1 MKCCIECFK
10 DAHIRDTIAKYGTIG
25 DCDFCSAKNIS
36 VYDISN
42 STLLSDKIVGLVQAY
57 MVSTSKEAKSLRE
70 ALKNDWDIF
79 NGDTDEIQKLVIELC
94 APIIEKNN
102 SIFSE
107 KVIIPQASDVDYLQQ
122 YGVVKELSWHQFSES
137 IKRENRFHN
146 NMFNPDAFASFL
158 SVATKRFLKGTKFF
172 RARIADGKEGFKPN
186 EMFAPPVDLRRAGRI
201 NPEGIG
207 VLYLASDKITA
218 LTEARASVYD
228 FVSVG
233 EFCAKKDLR
242 IVDLS
247 SISKMS
253 PFLYQGDI
261 EQFFVNRKVFQ
272 EMALEI
278 AKPLR
283 RNDSVLE
290 YLPTQYI
297 SEFVKSQGYDGV
309 AYESTLHRGGYNV
322 AIYDELFLDCLDVN
336 TVEVKQVKYEFDN

>member
-10 DAHIRDTIAKYGTIG
+10 DAHIRDTIAKYGTNG
-25 DCDFCSAKNIS
+25 NCDFCSAKN
-36 VYDISN
+36 VPVLDISN
-42 STLLSDKIVGLVQAY
+42 TTLLSDKIVGLVQAY
-57 MVSTSKEAKSLRE
+57 MISTADDAKPLIE

-79 NGDTDEIQKLVIELC
+79 NGSVEEIQKLVIELC
-94 APIIEKNN
+94 APIIEKND
-102 SIFSE
+102 SIYSQN
-107 KVIIPQASDVDYLQQ
+107 VIIPQAKDSDYLQQ

-158 SVATKRFLKGTKFF
+158 SVATKYFPQGSKFF
-172 RARIADGKEGFKPN
+172 RARIADRREGFAPM
-186 EMFAPPVDLRRAGRI
+186 EMFAPPVGRRRAGRI

-207 VLYLASDKITA
+207 VLYLASDKRTA

-233 EFCAKKDLR
+233 EFCTKKDLR

-283 RNDSVLE
+283 RSDSILE

-309 AYESTLHRGGYNV
+309 AYESTLQKDGFNIAV
-322 AIYDELFLDCLDVN
+322 YDELSLDCINVN
-336 TVEVKQVKYEFDN
+336 TVEVKQVEYIFDD

>member
-1 MKCCIECFK
+1 MKCCIDCFK
-10 DAHIRDTIAKYGTIG
+10 DAHIRDTIEKYGTTG
-25 DCDFCSAKNIS
+25 DCDFCSAKN
-36 VYDISN
+36 VPEYDIST

-57 MVSTSKEAKSLRE
+57 MISTEEGAKPLKE

-79 NGDTDEIQKLVIELC
+79 NGDEDEIQKLVIELC
-94 APIIEKNN
+94 SPIIEKNN
-102 SIFSE
+102 SIYSE
-107 KVIIPQASDVDYLQQ
+107 KVIIPQASDDDYLQQ

-146 NMFNPDAFASFL
+146 NMFNSDAFASFL
-158 SVATKRFLKGTKFF
+158 SVATKNYPKGTKFF
-172 RARIADGKEGFKPN
+172 RARIADSKAGFAPK
-186 EMFAPPVDLRRAGRI
+186 EMFAPPVGRRRAGRI
-201 NPEGIG
+201 NPKGIG
-207 VLYLASDKITA
+207 VLYLTSDNLTA
-218 LTEARASVYD
+218 LTEVRASVYD
-228 FVSVG
+228 FVSIG
-233 EFCAKKDLR
+233 EFCTKTDLR

-283 RNDSVLE
+283 RSDSVLE

-309 AYESTLHRGGYNV
+309 AYESALHSGGYNIAV
-322 AIYDELFLDCLDVN
+322 YDELLLDCLNVK
-336 TVEVKQVKYEFDN
+336 TVEVKQVDYKFED

>member
-10 DAHIRDTIAKYGTIG
+10 DAHLRDTIAKNGTNG
-25 DCDFCSAKNIS
+25 DCDFCSSKN
-36 VYDISN
+36 VAVFDISS
-42 STLLSDKIVGLVQAY
+42 STLLSDKIVSLVQAY
-57 MVSTSKEAKSLRE
+57 IVSTAENAKPLKE

-79 NGDTDEIQKLVIELC
+79 NGDANQIQKLVIELC
-94 APIIEKNN
+94 ASVISRED
-102 SIFSE
+102 SIYSQ
-107 KVIIPQASDVDYLQQ
+107 KVIIPQASDSDYLQQ

-146 NMFNPDAFASFL
+146 NMFNSDAFASFL
-158 SVATKRFLKGTKFF
+158 SVATKTYPKGTKFF
-172 RARIADGKEGFKPN
+172 RARIANSKEGFARK
-186 EMFAPPVDLRRAGRI
+186 EMFAPPADRRRAGRI
-201 NPEGIG
+201 NPEGIC
-207 VLYLASDKITA
+207 VLYLASDHQTA

-233 EFCAKKDLR
+233 EFRSKKDLR

-247 SISKMS
+247 AIPKMS
-253 PFLYQGDI
+253 PFLYHGDI

-283 RNDSVLE
+283 RSDSILE

-309 AYESTLHRGGYNV
+309 AYESTLHNGGYNIAV
-322 AIYDELFLDCLDVN
+322 YDELAFNCLKVN
-336 TVEVKQVKYEFDN
+336 TVEVKQVEYKFD

>member
-1 MKCCIECFK
+1 M
-10 DAHIRDTIAKYGTIG
+10 
-25 DCDFCSAKNIS
+25 
-36 VYDISN
+36 
-42 STLLSDKIVGLVQAY
+42 
-57 MVSTSKEAKSLRE
+57 
-70 ALKNDWDIF
+70 
-79 NGDTDEIQKLVIELC
+79 
-94 APIIEKNN
+94 
-102 SIFSE
+102 
-107 KVIIPQASDVDYLQQ
+107 
-122 YGVVKELSWHQFSES
+122 
-137 IKRENRFHN
+137 
-146 NMFNPDAFASFL
+146 

>member
-10 DAHIRDTIAKYGTIG
+10 DAHIRDTIAKYGTNG
-25 DCDFCSAKNIS
+25 DCDFCPTKNVP

-42 STLLSDKIVGLVQAY
+42 STLLSDKIIGLVQAY
-57 MVSTSKEAKSLRE
+57 MVSTEEDAKPLKE

-79 NGDTDEIQKLVIELC
+79 NGDIDEIQKLVIELC
-94 APIIEKNN
+94 ASVIEKDD
-102 SIFSE
+102 SIYSE
-107 KVIIPQASDVDYLQQ
+107 RVIIPQASDSDYLQQ

-158 SVATKRFLKGTKFF
+158 SVATKNFPKGTKLF
-172 RARIADGKEGFKPN
+172 RARIADSKEGFAPK
-186 EMFAPPVDLRRAGRI
+186 EMFAPPVGRRRAGRI

-207 VLYLASDKITA
+207 VLYLASDKRTA

-233 EFCAKKDLR
+233 EFCTKKDLR

-283 RNDSVLE
+283 RSDSILE

-309 AYESTLHRGGYNV
+309 AYESTLHRGGYNIAV
-322 AIYDELFLDCLDVN
+322 YDELLFDCLNVN
-336 TVEVKQVKYEFDN
+336 TVEVKQVEYKFDD